1 MQYLGTVQ
9 QENLIFFLDKIIY
22 PNTLD
27 EIMLNLKKFCPSNIN
42 LQFSAVLPIIETP
55 YSCYPFSLSMLF
67 DCIERVISRKGH
79 ETLYGDPKLI
89 ASVIIRC
96 FHQYKSVTFNKE
108 FLDSKGIADVI
119 NIPFILEID
128 CFEEKLGPELINE
141 LDSIFKE
148 HQLGEIIQ
156 LKRVSKL
163 LSLFH

>member
-1 MQYLGTVQ
+1 MQFLGTVQ

-27 EIMLNLKKFCPSNIN
+27 EIMKMLKKFCPKNIN
-42 LQFSAVLPIIETP
+42 LKFSAVLPIIEAP

-96 FHQYKSVTFNKE
+96 FHQYKSITFNEE
-108 FLDSKGIADVI
+108 FLHSKNI
-119 NIPFILEID
+119 NSFIKIPFVLEID
-128 CFEEKLGPELINE
+128 NFAGKLGPELINE
-141 LDSIFKE
+141 LNSIFKE
-148 HQLGEIIQ
+148 HQPGQII
-156 LKRVSKL
+156 
-163 LSLFH
+163 

>member
-1 MQYLGTVQ
+1 
-9 QENLIFFLDKIIY
+9 
-22 PNTLD
+22 
-27 EIMLNLKKFCPSNIN
+27 
-42 LQFSAVLPIIETP
+42 
-55 YSCYPFSLSMLF
+55 MLF

-96 FHQYKSVTFNKE
+96 FHQYKEMQFNKQ

-148 HQLGEIIQ
+148 HQLGEII
-156 LKRVSKL
+156 
-163 LSLFH
+163 